1 MEQQSG
7 SSISSSAV
15 SNGEAAVKTKA
26 YHPTTTTAS
35 DAKNQQGSSNTNS
48 SLPPP
53 RLLSPESGGTSPVQL
68 EALITE
74 DSLAGLKSDDSL
86 SIKSSDSVTTSG
98 EYEIVPEAPANPE
111 QDHPSSGR
119 VREKED
125 TCGPVRRDPI
135 RCEVNGSV
143 GADLAECIADEGL
156 GKKDTLGPSSNRA
169 SVVGGGSPAVGKV
182 EAISP
187 ILNIEG
193 NGNIMDLEKNMNEVI
208 HELEEER
215 TLSGATD
222 PSSSNEATPVRC
234 PEKRDISNNAPQN
247 AKSCAAQSKP
257 QVPTTLRLG
266 LLQSARPQAVGSAST
281 DTTPHALLSP
291 EAFARGVVGQSVF
304 YDCLDSSP
312 MTEKK
317 DDMKPVEAGGGGGAC
332 ETDEELSDIDQD
344 CTIFSGVTYLGASR
358 INAPKSERE
367 ILQKVSEMNGSVG
380 VALVAGGGGGVGAS
394 GGGPGTGSD
403 SPLGLKVSVSIPT
416 CSEGL
421 VVLYDCESNAVV
433 ATYEVQRILF
443 FARGP
448 AGSDDQAC
456 FAFTWSHGE
465 TQETAVH
472 QCHVFRCNI
481 PEAVTQ
487 VSSCFAK
494 AFQRVL
500 PSSIP
505 ASLTTSL
512 ATDSGM
518 NVMLTSVTS
527 DTAGNPLH
535 AATYVIAVGLEI
547 KERERANSTSYVTVQ
562 RDVRSSFRLRCKT
575 DKEVC
580 ITVRQVLSDKLL
592 PPLQIERCFGVLL
605 SPGKIVRQADM
616 QLLDMVSMGYVLKS
630 HQQQQNEL
638 LLTGACGDLGGG
650 GGAGSVGSLNGGG
663 NIMQFPYQIKAEW
676 KAQAFEPLNTET
688 PKQALTVA
696 VDLVIKGIQE
706 PVRFVIETTVA
717 ILPQSE
723 LRIVPSLFNN
733 KRPLLLH
740 FYLTLRENGEGTWE
754 VDSINHS
761 DEIVDQPG
769 TATAT
774 GSSAA
779 ASSLSLNF
787 NFKNWTFRNSAS
799 VQSLQEEFEDV
810 SPVDCSSDGDEPLL
824 SGTGEVSKDCPIAQL
839 TEWTGII
846 QEWDQDGPEKRP
858 KAIANLVRMGI
869 PEPMRGPVWQRLAC
883 VGNRSEM
890 FDSYRVLITKETSCE
905 TVIQRDINRTFPAHK
920 FFKENGGI
928 GQENLYKVSKAYAVY
943 DTEVGYCQGLSF
955 IAASLLLHMPEEEA
969 FCVLVALMYNYGL
982 RDMYKMGFESLY
994 LRLYQLNRLMK
1005 DQLPDLYDHFV
1016 AMGVESH
1023 MFASQWFLTLFTARF
1038 PLYFVFYILDVFLL
1052 DGIPV
1057 LFQVALTLL
1066 SVCRKELL
1074 ELDFEGILKYFR
1086 VTLPKKCRSEPQ
1098 ANRLMRM
1105 AFEFKV
1111 KKLRKYE
1118 LEYLA
1123 KKEETE
1129 RKEQE
1134 LKQYELR
1141 YGEERAKLQ
1150 QEIAT
1155 LNEKLN
1161 AMAREDRKSAGIIQD
1176 YKRIIQRQE
1185 AENGKLHTMLDDLTK
1200 TISACSKCASSIPQ
1214 SSPLHNSYGRNPQ
1227 QANSVN
1233 NNHNDHGPLGA
1244 DQSDGGAAGT
1254 GACRNSMSGTA
1265 TIGGLGPLDPLVI
1278 ASQRIR
1284 ELELELAQTKLAQV
1298 EAECKNQ
1305 DLHHQLNTTVTE
1317 LQATR
1322 SSWQPWLSKTLNSI
1336 QEKVATKRDINPPA
1350 PTFHSYT
1357 TAEANVKHHSQTLP
1371 QTTRNNN
1378 NRANLAQ
1385 RHSLAQVNF
1394 TAPGSTPATADGSG
1408 GHHDATVQPAV
1419 LARAKYD
1426 SSLNILYKD
1435 GRCNSL
1441 K

>member
-1 MEQQSG
+1 MEQRSG
-7 SSISSSAV
+7 SSVSSSAV
-15 SNGEAAVKTKA
+15 SNEEAAVTTKTNPKA
-26 YHPTTTTAS
+26 TTTTTTTS
-35 DAKNQQGSSNTNS
+35 SKNQAGNTNINS
-48 SLPPP
+48 SQS
-53 RLLSPESGGTSPVQL
+53 RLVSPGSGGTSPVRL
-68 EALITE
+68 EALIAEET
-74 DSLAGLKSDDSL
+74 LAGQKSEDSL

-98 EYEIVPEAPANPE
+98 EYEIVPEAPVQG
-111 QDHPSSGR
+111 QDPSGR
-119 VREKED
+119 VLDEPSAPSS
-125 TCGPVRRDPI
+125 TRDPI
-135 RCEVNGSV
+135 RCALNGSAGSDDI

-156 GKKDTLGPSSNRA
+156 GKKDSVGPSPSNR
-169 SVVGGGSPAVGKV
+169 VEGEDTNVKVPVKV

-193 NGNIMDLEKNMNEVI
+193 NGNMMDLEKNMNEVI

-222 PSSSNEATPVRC
+222 PISSNEATPVRS
-234 PEKRDISNNAPQN
+234 PEKRDIAP
-247 AKSCAAQSKP
+247 KKP
-257 QVPTTLRLG
+257 KPPVPTSLRLG
-266 LLQSARPQAVGSAST
+266 LQSMHPGST
-281 DTTPHALLSP
+281 DTTPQALVSP
-291 EAFARGVVGQSVF
+291 EGFARGVGQSVF

-317 DDMKPVEAGGGGGAC
+317 DDMKPVDAHGGGAC
-332 ETDEELSDIDQD
+332 ETDDELSDIDQD

-367 ILQKVSEMNGSVG
+367 ILQKVSEMNGSGG
-380 VALVAGGGGGVGAS
+380 VAVVGGVAGG
-394 GGGPGTGSD
+394 PGNGSD

-421 VVLYDCESNAVV
+421 VVLYDCESNGVV

-465 TQETAVH
+465 SQETAVH

-500 PSSIP
+500 PPSIP

-518 NVMLTSVTS
+518 NVMLASVTS
-527 DTAGNPLH
+527 DTAGNPMH
-535 AATYVIAVGLEI
+535 AATYVIAVALEI
-547 KERERANSTSYVTVQ
+547 KEKERGSYVTVQ

-616 QLLDMVSMGYVLKS
+616 QLLDMVSMGYVSKP
-630 HQQQQNEL
+630 QQQQQQQQQAPEGSL
-638 LLTGACGDLGGG
+638 AGVCGDLGG
-650 GGAGSVGSLNGGG
+650 AGTTVGSISGGGG
-663 NIMQFPYQIKAEW
+663 NIVQFPYQIKAEW
-676 KAQAFEPLNTET
+676 KAHAFEPLNTET
-688 PKQALTVA
+688 SKQALTVA

-723 LRIVPSLFNN
+723 LRIVSNLFNN

-740 FYLTLRENGEGTWE
+740 YYLTLRENGEGTWE

-761 DEIVDQPG
+761 DEIVDPPAAAG
-769 TATAT
+769 G
-774 GSSAA
+774 GSASAA

-787 NFKNWTFRNSAS
+787 NFKNWTFRNSTS
-799 VQSLQEEFEDV
+799 VQSMQEEFEDV

-824 SGTGEVSKDCPIAQL
+824 SGTGEVSKDCPLAQL
-839 TEWTGII
+839 AEWNGII

-858 KAIANLVRMGI
+858 KVIANLVRMGI
-869 PEPMRGPVWQRLAC
+869 PEPMRGLVWQRLAC
-883 VGNRSEM
+883 IGNRSEM
-890 FDSYRVLITKETSCE
+890 FDSYRVLITKETNCE

-1086 VTLPKKCRSEPQ
+1086 VTLPKKCRSEAQ
-1098 ANRLMRM
+1098 ANKLMRM

-1155 LNEKLN
+1155 LNEKLDV
-1161 AMAREDRKSAGIIQD
+1161 MVREDRKNAGIIQD

-1200 TISACSKCASSIPQ
+1200 TISTCSKCASSIPQ
-1214 SSPLHNSYGRNPQ
+1214 SSPLHNSYGKNLQ

-1233 NNHNDHGPLGA
+1233 NNHHDQGPLSA
-1244 DQSDGGAAGT
+1244 DQPDGGSGT
-1254 GACRNSMSGTA
+1254 GSGNRNSSSSAAA

-1336 QEKVATKRDINPPA
+1336 QEKVATKRDVNPPV

-1357 TAEANVKHHSQTLP
+1357 ASEANVKNHSQTLP
-1371 QTTRNNN
+1371 QMRNNN
-1378 NRANLAQ
+1378 NKANLAQ

-1394 TAPGSTPATADGSG
+1394 TAPGSMPASTNDTTDPGGHETTPAM
-1408 GHHDATVQPAV
+1408 

-1435 GRCNSL
+1435 SRCNSL

>member
-1 MEQQSG
+1 MEQQHTSESPVSSG
-7 SSISSSAV
+7 ESTAKSVTSKQPVASIARGKKDTSNPQKNRPAVNTAISSPDSAGDT
-15 SNGEAAVKTKA
+15 SPSQPDPDTAAVT
-26 YHPTTTTAS
+26 PTVATL
-35 DAKNQQGSSNTNS
+35 G
-48 SLPPP
+48 P
-53 RLLSPESGGTSPVQL
+53 
-68 EALITE
+68 
-74 DSLAGLKSDDSL
+74 KSDDNL

-98 EYEIVPEAPANPE
+98 EYEIVPEAPLDALLDGTDESDRGPT
-111 QDHPSSGR
+111 SGR
-119 VREKED
+119 SKNGAPPD
-125 TCGPVRRDPI
+125 PVRSAADGESQI
-135 RCEVNGSV
+135 
-143 GADLAECIADEGL
+143 ADLAECIAED
-156 GKKDTLGPSSNRA
+156 
-169 SVVGGGSPAVGKV
+169 KV
-182 EAISP
+182 EDGAGLTVTADTPHSPFPGHLRSHAGAAKTAISP

-193 NGNIMDLEKNMNEVI
+193 NGNMMDLEKNMNEVI
-208 HELEEER
+208 HELDEER

-222 PSSSNEATPVRC
+222 PSSSDKATPVRSPAKGADRP
-234 PEKRDISNNAPQN
+234 PERASNRP
-247 AKSCAAQSKP
+247 K
-257 QVPTTLRLG
+257 VPTSLRLS
-266 LLQSARPQAVGSAST
+266 LQSMRANATTSGSAE
-281 DTTPHALLSP
+281 TTPNAGPSLLSP
-291 EAFARGVVGQSVF
+291 DLVARGVGQSVF

-312 MTEKK
+312 LTEKK
-317 DDMKPVEAGGGGGAC
+317 DDMKPDTGGGGDGGS

-367 ILQKVSEMNGSVG
+367 ILQKVSEMN
-380 VALVAGGGGGVGAS
+380 AGGGMVPS
-394 GGGPGTGSD
+394 GGAPPAIGGHDS
-403 SPLGLKVSVSIPT
+403 SPLGLKVSVSVPT

-448 AGSDDQAC
+448 VGTSDQAC

-465 TQETAVH
+465 SQETAVH

-487 VSSCFAK
+487 VSTCFAK
-494 AFQRVL
+494 AFQRFL
-500 PSSIP
+500 PPSVP
-505 ASLTTSL
+505 ASMTTSL
-512 ATDSGM
+512 ADSGL
-518 NVMLTSVTS
+518 NVMLASVTS
-527 DTAGNPLH
+527 DTAGNPIQS
-535 AATYVIAVGLEI
+535 AMYEFAVSLEI
-547 KERERANSTSYVTVQ
+547 KEKERNGYVTVP

-580 ITVRQVLSDKLL
+580 ITVRQVPSEQF
-592 PPLQIERCFGVLL
+592 PPLLIERCFGVLL

-616 QLLDMVSMGYVLKS
+616 QLLDMVSMGYVKPVD
-630 HQQQQNEL
+630 
-638 LLTGACGDLGGG
+638 TA
-650 GGAGSVGSLNGGG
+650 GGATSTGPGTASGNGSSSTTVAASTSVATNFS
-663 NIMQFPYQIKAEW
+663 QFPYQIKAEW
-676 KAQAFEPLNTET
+676 KAHAFEPLNTET
-688 PKQALTVA
+688 PKKALTVA

-706 PVRFVIETTVA
+706 PVRFVVETSVS
-717 ILPQSE
+717 ILSQSE
-723 LRIVPSLFNN
+723 LRIVQNLFTN

-754 VDSINHS
+754 VDSIDHS
-761 DEIVDQPG
+761 DEIVEP
-769 TATAT
+769 TAAP
-774 GSSAA
+774 SSVAS
-779 ASSLSLNF
+779 SSLSLNF
-787 NFKNWTFRNSAS
+787 NFRNWTFKNSAS
-799 VQSLQEEFEDV
+799 VQSMQELQDDS
-810 SPVDCSSDGDEPLL
+810 SPTDYSSDGDEPLL
-824 SGTGEVSKDCPIAQL
+824 SGTGEVSKNCSVAQL
-839 TEWTGII
+839 DEWQGII
-846 QEWDQDGPEKRP
+846 LEWYQDVPEKHP
-858 KAIANLVRMGI
+858 KALAALVRSGI
-869 PEPMRGPVWQRLAC
+869 PEALRGTVWQRLAC
-883 VGNRSEM
+883 VENRTEM
-890 FDSYRVLITKETSCE
+890 FDSYRVLITKETNCE

-920 FFKENGGI
+920 FFKENGGT

-1005 DQLPDLYDHFV
+1005 DQLPDLYEHF
-1016 AMGVESH
+1016 AQTGVESH

-1066 SVCRKELL
+1066 AVCRKDLL

-1086 VTLPKKCRSEPQ
+1086 VTLPKRCRSETQ
-1098 ANRLMRM
+1098 AKRLMKLS
-1105 AFEFKV
+1105 FECKV

-1123 KKEETE
+1123 KREETE

-1134 LKQYELR
+1134 AKQYEQR

-1150 QEIAT
+1150 QEIGG
-1155 LNEKLN
+1155 LNEKLE
-1161 AMAREDRKSAGIIQD
+1161 AMVREERKSAGIIQD

-1200 TISACSKCASSIPQ
+1200 TVSTCSKCSSSIPQ
-1214 SSPLHNSYGRNPQ
+1214 SSPLHANYGRNLQ

-1233 NNHNDHGPLGA
+1233 NNNHDPTQHPD
-1244 DQSDGGAAGT
+1244 DQPDGQQPNA
-1254 GACRNSMSGTA
+1254 STA
-1265 TIGGLGPLDPLVI
+1265 IGGLGPLDPLLI
-1278 ASQRIR
+1278 ATQRIR

-1336 QEKVATKRDINPPA
+1336 QEKVATTKREA
-1350 PTFHSYT
+1350 QHGASFQSYT
-1357 TAEANVKHHSQTLP
+1357 NAEPSSIKNLHSSQTTASAAHLP
-1371 QTTRNNN
+1371 PRQK
-1378 NRANLAQ
+1378 APLVQ
-1385 RHSLAQVNF
+1385 RHSLAF
-1394 TAPGSTPATADGSG
+1394 PASGTATMAAEDDEVTR
-1408 GHHDATVQPAV
+1408 
-1419 LARAKYD
+1419 RAKYD
-1426 SSLNILYKD
+1426 SSVNVLYKD
-1435 GRCNSL
+1435 TRCNSL

>member
-7 SSISSSAV
+7 RAKNTSSS
-15 SNGEAAVKTKA
+15 SKTIGE
-26 YHPTTTTAS
+26 PTTKKPLTAS
-35 DAKNQQGSSNTNS
+35 GAGAAASVERGVTGVDSTVPEKNTHPDST
-48 SLPPP
+48 
-53 RLLSPESGGTSPVQL
+53 SGTGGVSPVQL
-68 EALITE
+68 LEPSQLGTT
-74 DSLAGLKSDDSL
+74 KSEDSL

-98 EYEIVPEAPANPE
+98 EYEIVPEAPSLGE
-111 QDHPSSGR
+111 DLVDGGGG
-119 VREKED
+119 VRDASASKQPGSE
-125 TCGPVRRDPI
+125 PI
-135 RCEVNGSV
+135 RSTAANGNPGGDI
-143 GADLAECIADEGL
+143 GADLAECIADDGELGDRATEEKEPVKKRPAE
-156 GKKDTLGPSSNRA
+156 GKKLT
-169 SVVGGGSPAVGKV
+169 
-182 EAISP
+182 AISP

-193 NGNIMDLEKNMNEVI
+193 NGNMMDLEKNMNEVI

-215 TLSGATD
+215 TLSGASE
-222 PSSSNEATPVRC
+222 PSSSNKATPIRS
-234 PEKRDISNNAPQN
+234 PEKCNQSAQNQHGVEVGEGVTSSN
-247 AKSCAAQSKP
+247 KKP

-266 LLQSARPQAVGSAST
+266 LQSMRANFTIGGGEGST
-281 DTTPHALLSP
+281 DTTPNALLSP
-291 EAFARGVVGQSVF
+291 EGIGRGVGQSVF

-312 MTEKK
+312 LTEKK
-317 DDMKPVEAGGGGGAC
+317 DDMKPVGGAAAG
-332 ETDEELSDIDQD
+332 ETDDELSDIDQD

-367 ILQKVSEMNGSVG
+367 ILQKVTEMN
-380 VALVAGGGGGVGAS
+380 GGGGVGAVAGPAGS
-394 GGGPGTGSD
+394 GPGVGNGSD

-421 VVLYDCESNAVV
+421 VVLYDCESHAVV

-448 AGSDDQAC
+448 VGTADQAC

-465 TQETAVH
+465 SQETAVH

-487 VSSCFAK
+487 VSTCFAK

-500 PSSIP
+500 PPSIP
-505 ASLTTSL
+505 ASMTTSL
-512 ATDSGM
+512 AESGV
-518 NVMLTSVTS
+518 NVMLSSVTS
-527 DTAGNPLH
+527 DTAGNPIQS
-535 AATYVIAVGLEI
+535 AMYEFAVSLEI
-547 KERERANSTSYVTVQ
+547 KEKERSSSYVTVP
-562 RDVRSSFRLRCKT
+562 RDVKSSFRLRSKT

-580 ITVRQVLSDKLL
+580 ITVRQVPSDRFPSLL
-592 PPLQIERCFGVLL
+592 IERCFGVLL
-605 SPGKIVRQADM
+605 SPGRIVRQADM
-616 QLLDMVSMGYVLKS
+616 QLLDMVSMGYVKPLD
-630 HQQQQNEL
+630 
-638 LLTGACGDLGGG
+638 GAANPGSNGAGNSGASGANAACNSNNNGGG
-650 GGAGSVGSLNGGG
+650 SSSGGG
-663 NIMQFPYQIKAEW
+663 NITSPANFSQFPYQIKAEW
-676 KAQAFEPLNTET
+676 KAHAFEPLNMET
-688 PKQALTVA
+688 PKKALTVA

-706 PVRFVIETTVA
+706 PVRFVIETSVA
-717 ILPQSE
+717 ILSQSE
-723 LRIVPSLFNN
+723 LRIVPNMFTN

-754 VDSINHS
+754 VDSIDHS
-761 DEIVDQPG
+761 DEIVEPQAPS
-769 TATAT
+769 AT
-774 GSSAA
+774 
-779 ASSLSLNF
+779 SSLSLNF
-787 NFKNWTFRNSAS
+787 NFKSWTFRNSAS
-799 VQSLQEEFEDV
+799 VQSMQDFDEP
-810 SPVDCSSDGDEPLL
+810 SPTDYSSDGDEPLL
-824 SGTGEVSKDCPIAQL
+824 SGTGEVSKNCTAAQL
-839 TEWTGII
+839 DEWQGII
-846 QEWDQDGPEKRP
+846 LEWYQEGPEKRP
-858 KAIANLVRMGI
+858 KNLPHLVRMGI
-869 PEPMRGPVWQRLAC
+869 PEPLRGTVWQRLAC
-883 VGNRSEM
+883 VENRTEM

-920 FFKENGGI
+920 FFKENGGT

-1005 DQLPDLYDHFV
+1005 DQLPDLYEHF
-1016 AMGVESH
+1016 AQMGVESH

-1066 SVCRKELL
+1066 NVCRKDLL

-1086 VTLPKKCRSEPQ
+1086 VTLPKKCRSETQ
-1098 ANRLMRM
+1098 AKKLMKLS
-1105 AFEFKV
+1105 FECKV
-1111 KKLRKYE
+1111 KKLKKYE

-1134 LKQYELR
+1134 LKQYEVR
-1141 YGEERAKLQ
+1141 YGEERSKLQ

-1155 LNEKLN
+1155 LNERID

-1200 TISACSKCASSIPQ
+1200 TIATCSKCTASIPQ
-1214 SSPLHNSYGRNPQ
+1214 SSPLHKSYGKNFQ
-1227 QANSVN
+1227 QANTVN
-1233 NNHNDHGPLGA
+1233 NNNEQQSHPLAAG
-1244 DQSDGGAAGT
+1244 DQPDGGSTTGLTGGKGSAGAPAA
-1254 GACRNSMSGTA
+1254 
-1265 TIGGLGPLDPLVI
+1265 IGGLGPLDPLVI

-1336 QEKVATKRDINPPA
+1336 QEKVVTKRDVNPPA
-1350 PTFHSYT
+1350 PTFQSYAS
-1357 TAEANVKHHSQTLP
+1357 TADGNIKHHSNTLP
-1371 QTTRNNN
+1371 HVRNNN
-1378 NRANLAQ
+1378 HKASLAQ

-1394 TAPGSTPATADGSG
+1394 PGSDSTSSSSIATDADGNG
-1408 GHHDATVQPAV
+1408 DPQV

-1426 SSLNILYKD
+1426 SSVNILYKD
-1435 GRCNSL
+1435 TRCNSL

>member
-1 MEQQSG
+1 MEKQPG
-7 SSISSSAV
+7 SRAAQTNNSSSVSPSSTEAV
-15 SNGEAAVKTKA
+15 ATKKNHSREPSDVTSGASKGGVAVASVAGTAVIKPSDKPTV
-26 YHPTTTTAS
+26 HPDSTS
-35 DAKNQQGSSNTNS
+35 GN
-48 SLPPP
+48 
-53 RLLSPESGGTSPVQL
+53 SGGASPVGQL
-68 EALITE
+68 VDT
-74 DSLAGLKSDDSL
+74 SLGPKSEDSL

-98 EYEIVPEAPANPE
+98 EYEIVPEAPSPGE
-111 QDHPSSGR
+111 DHPDDGGAIR
-119 VREKED
+119 NQPLGGDGERD
-125 TCGPVRRDPI
+125 PVRSTAA
-135 RCEVNGSV
+135 NGNPASDI
-143 GADLAECIADEGL
+143 GADLAECIADDGVPTEQKDAA
-156 GKKDTLGPSSNRA
+156 GKKQR
-169 SVVGGGSPAVGKV
+169 PAEGKKLT
-182 EAISP
+182 AISP

-193 NGNIMDLEKNMNEVI
+193 NGNMMDLEKNMNEVI

-215 TLSGATD
+215 TLSGASD
-222 PSSSNEATPVRC
+222 PSTSNKATPVRS
-234 PEKRDISNNAPQN
+234 PEKQATATDQARGDGDSAP
-247 AKSCAAQSKP
+247 KKP
-257 QVPTTLRLG
+257 QVPTSLRLG
-266 LLQSARPQAVGSAST
+266 LQSMMRANFTIGGGEGST
-281 DTTPHALLSP
+281 DTTPNALLSP
-291 EAFARGVVGQSVF
+291 EAIGRGVGQSVF

-317 DDMKPVEAGGGGGAC
+317 DDMKPVGGGGGGTGC
-332 ETDEELSDIDQD
+332 ETDDELSDIDQD

-367 ILQKVSEMNGSVG
+367 ILQKVTEMN
-380 VALVAGGGGGVGAS
+380 GGGGVGGVADGS
-394 GGGPGTGSD
+394 GAPDGGSE

-448 AGSDDQAC
+448 VGSTDQAC

-465 TQETAVH
+465 SQETAVH

-487 VSSCFAK
+487 VSTCFAK

-500 PSSIP
+500 PPSIP
-505 ASLTTSL
+505 ASMTTSL
-512 ATDSGM
+512 ADSGM
-518 NVMLTSVTS
+518 NVMLSSVTS
-527 DTAGNPLH
+527 DTAGNPIQS
-535 AATYVIAVGLEI
+535 AMYEFAVSLEI
-547 KERERANSTSYVTVQ
+547 KEKERNSSYVTVP
-562 RDVRSSFRLRCKT
+562 RDVKSSFRLRCKT

-580 ITVRQVLSDKLL
+580 ITVRQVPSDRFPSLL
-592 PPLQIERCFGVLL
+592 IERCFGVLL
-605 SPGKIVRQADM
+605 SPGRIVRQADM
-616 QLLDMVSMGYVLKS
+616 QLLDMVSMGYVKPS
-630 HQQQQNEL
+630 EGNTPAPNG
-638 LLTGACGDLGGG
+638 TGNSGNSSSTGNTGNSSAGA
-650 GGAGSVGSLNGGG
+650 GGAGAANFS
-663 NIMQFPYQIKAEW
+663 QFPYQIKAEW
-676 KAQAFEPLNTET
+676 KAHAFEPLNMET
-688 PKQALTVA
+688 PKKALTVA

-706 PVRFVIETTVA
+706 PVRFIIETSVA
-717 ILPQSE
+717 ILSQSE
-723 LRIVPSLFNN
+723 LRLVPNRFSN

-754 VDSINHS
+754 VDSIDHS
-761 DEIVDQPG
+761 DEIVEPQ
-769 TATAT
+769 ATT
-774 GSSAA
+774 T
-779 ASSLSLNF
+779 LNF
-787 NFKNWTFRNSAS
+787 YFKNWTFRTSAS
-799 VQSLQEEFEDV
+799 VQSMQEAFDDP
-810 SPVDCSSDGDEPLL
+810 SPTDYSSDGDEPLL
-824 SGTGEVSKDCPIAQL
+824 SGTGEVSKNCSAAQL
-839 TEWTGII
+839 DEWQGII
-846 QEWDQDGPEKRP
+846 LEWFQEGPERRP
-858 KAIANLVRMGI
+858 KNLPNLVRMGI
-869 PEPMRGPVWQRLAC
+869 PEALRGTVWQRLAC
-883 VGNRSEM
+883 VENRTEM

-920 FFKENGGI
+920 FFKENGGT

-1005 DQLPDLYDHFV
+1005 DQLPDLYEHFV
-1016 AMGVESH
+1016 QMGVESH

-1066 SVCRKELL
+1066 NVCRKDLL

-1086 VTLPKKCRSEPQ
+1086 VTLPKKCRSETQ
-1098 ANRLMRM
+1098 AKKLMKLS
-1105 AFEFKV
+1105 FECKV
-1111 KKLRKYE
+1111 KKLKKYE
-1118 LEYLA
+1118 LEYVA

-1134 LKQYELR
+1134 LKQYEQR
-1141 YGEERAKLQ
+1141 YGEERSKLQ

-1155 LNEKLN
+1155 LNERLDV
-1161 AMAREDRKSAGIIQD
+1161 MAREERKNAGIIQD

-1200 TISACSKCASSIPQ
+1200 TVSTCSKCTASIPQ
-1214 SSPLHNSYGRNPQ
+1214 SSPLHKSYGKNFQ
-1227 QANSVN
+1227 QANTVN
-1233 NNHNDHGPLGA
+1233 NNNEQQSHPLA
-1244 DQSDGGAAGT
+1244 DQPDGGSSIGKNA
-1254 GACRNSMSGTA
+1254 TA
-1265 TIGGLGPLDPLVI
+1265 SASIAGLGPLDPLVI

-1305 DLHHQLNTTVTE
+1305 DLHHQLNTAVTE

-1336 QEKVATKRDINPPA
+1336 QEKVATKRDVNPPA
-1350 PTFHSYT
+1350 PTFQSYASTDANLKTHS
-1357 TAEANVKHHSQTLP
+1357 HTLP
-1371 QTTRNNN
+1371 HVRNNN
-1378 NRANLAQ
+1378 HKATLAQ
-1385 RHSLAQVNF
+1385 RHSVAQVNF
-1394 TAPGSTPATADGSG
+1394 PQSDGGGTTTGATTDADGN
-1408 GHHDATVQPAV
+1408 DEPAV

-1426 SSLNILYKD
+1426 SSVNILYKD
-1435 GRCNSL
+1435 SRCNSL

>member
-1 MEQQSG
+1 MEKQSG
-7 SSISSSAV
+7 RAHHSSTTTGEAVATNKERNTSAISKEGGVTSVGVNSSSSSSSKLEKSV
-15 SNGEAAVKTKA
+15 IHPDSTSGNG
-26 YHPTTTTAS
+26 
-35 DAKNQQGSSNTNS
+35 
-48 SLPPP
+48 
-53 RLLSPESGGTSPVQL
+53 GGGYSPVQL
-68 EALITE
+68 EQPPAAAASSGSNTPL
-74 DSLAGLKSDDSL
+74 GPKSEDSL

-98 EYEIVPEAPANPE
+98 EYEIVPEV
-111 QDHPSSGR
+111 PSPG
-119 VREKED
+119 ED
-125 TCGPVRRDPI
+125 LVDGSVVVGHRLVRDPI
-135 RCEVNGSV
+135 RSTESNGNAGGDI
-143 GADLAECIADEGL
+143 GADLAECIADDGEFEKQGGKEKEGVSKRPED
-156 GKKDTLGPSSNRA
+156 KKLS
-169 SVVGGGSPAVGKV
+169 
-182 EAISP
+182 AISP

-193 NGNIMDLEKNMNEVI
+193 SGNMMDLEKNMNEVI

-215 TLSGATD
+215 TLSGASD
-222 PSSSNEATPVRC
+222 PSASNKATPVVRS
-234 PEKRDISNNAPQN
+234 PEKHPNNVTDQISLQQ
-247 AKSCAAQSKP
+247 SLCAEGTSGSKKP

-266 LLQSARPQAVGSAST
+266 LQSMRANFTIGDGGST
-281 DTTPHALLSP
+281 DTTPNALLSP
-291 EAFARGVVGQSVF
+291 DGVIGRGVGQSVF

-312 MTEKK
+312 LTEKK
-317 DDMKPVEAGGGGGAC
+317 DDMKPVAGSGGGGGVAAG

-367 ILQKVSEMNGSVG
+367 ILQKVTEMN
-380 VALVAGGGGGVGAS
+380 AGGGGGAAVGPKTGS
-394 GGGPGTGSD
+394 GSD

-448 AGSDDQAC
+448 VGSADQAC

-465 TQETAVH
+465 SQETAVH

-487 VSSCFAK
+487 VSTCFAK

-500 PSSIP
+500 PPSIP
-505 ASLTTSL
+505 ASMTTSL
-512 ATDSGM
+512 AESGV
-518 NVMLTSVTS
+518 NVMLSSITS
-527 DTAGNPLH
+527 DTAGNPIQS
-535 AATYVIAVGLEI
+535 AMYEFAVSLEI
-547 KERERANSTSYVTVQ
+547 KEKERNSSYVTVP
-562 RDVRSSFRLRCKT
+562 RDVKSSFRLRCKT

-580 ITVRQVLSDKLL
+580 ITVRQVPSDRFPSLL
-592 PPLQIERCFGVLL
+592 IERCFGVLL
-605 SPGKIVRQADM
+605 SPGRIVRQADM
-616 QLLDMVSMGYVLKS
+616 QLLDMVSMGYVKPTEGNPPAS
-630 HQQQQNEL
+630 G
-638 LLTGACGDLGGG
+638 TGNSNS
-650 GGAGSVGSLNGGG
+650 GASAASNSSVPSPANFS
-663 NIMQFPYQIKAEW
+663 QFPYQIKAEW
-676 KAQAFEPLNTET
+676 KAHAFEPLNMET
-688 PKQALTVA
+688 PKKALTVA

-706 PVRFVIETTVA
+706 PVRFVIETSVA
-717 ILPQSE
+717 ILSQSE
-723 LRIVPSLFNN
+723 LRIVPNMFSN

-754 VDSINHS
+754 VDSIDHS
-761 DEIVDQPG
+761 DEIVEPQAP
-769 TATAT
+769 
-774 GSSAA
+774 SA

-799 VQSLQEEFEDV
+799 VQSMQDFDDP
-810 SPVDCSSDGDEPLL
+810 SPTDYSSDGDEPLL
-824 SGTGEVSKDCPIAQL
+824 SGTGEVSKNCSAAQL
-839 TEWTGII
+839 DEWQGII
-846 QEWDQDGPEKRP
+846 VEWYQEGPEKRP
-858 KAIANLVRMGI
+858 KNLPHLVRMGI
-869 PEPMRGPVWQRLAC
+869 PEPLRATIWQRLAC
-883 VGNRSEM
+883 VENRTEM

-905 TVIQRDINRTFPAHK
+905 SVIQRDINRTFPAHK
-920 FFKENGGI
+920 FFKENGGT

-955 IAASLLLHMPEEEA
+955 IAASLLLHMPEEQA

-1005 DQLPDLYDHFV
+1005 DQLPDLYEHF
-1016 AMGVESH
+1016 AQMGVESH

-1066 SVCRKELL
+1066 SVCRKDLL

-1086 VTLPKKCRSEPQ
+1086 VTLPKKCRSETQ
-1098 ANRLMRM
+1098 AKKLMKLS
-1105 AFEFKV
+1105 FECKV
-1111 KKLRKYE
+1111 KKLKKYE
-1118 LEYLA
+1118 MEYLA

-1134 LKQYELR
+1134 LKQYEQR
-1141 YGEERAKLQ
+1141 YGEERTKLQ
-1150 QEIAT
+1150 QEISS
-1155 LNEKLN
+1155 LNERIE
-1161 AMAREDRKSAGIIQD
+1161 AMVRDDRKNAGIIQD

-1185 AENGKLHTMLDDLTK
+1185 AENGKLHAMLDDLTK
-1200 TISACSKCASSIPQ
+1200 TISTCSKCTSSIPQ
-1214 SSPLHNSYGRNPQ
+1214 SSPLHKSYGKNFQ
-1227 QANSVN
+1227 QANTVN
-1233 NNHNDHGPLGA
+1233 NNNEQQTHPLS
-1244 DQSDGGAAGT
+1244 DQPDGNSSAGT
-1254 GACRNSMSGTA
+1254 GAKNAASSA
-1265 TIGGLGPLDPLVI
+1265 VIGGLGPLDPLVI

-1336 QEKVATKRDINPPA
+1336 QEKVVTKREVNPPA
-1350 PTFHSYT
+1350 PTFQSY
-1357 TAEANVKHHSQTLP
+1357 ASADGNIKGNSNTLP
-1371 QTTRNNN
+1371 HVRNNN
-1378 NRANLAQ
+1378 NKASLAQ

-1394 TAPGSTPATADGSG
+1394 TGADSTLDRASADASG
-1408 GHHDATVQPAV
+1408 NGEPAV

-1426 SSLNILYKD
+1426 SSVNILYKD
-1435 GRCNSL
+1435 SRCNSL